1 MAAIGVHL
9 GCTSACVAVYKDGR
23 ADVVANDAGD
33 RVTPAIVAY
42 SKHEEVVGLAA
53 KQSRIRNISNTVMKV
68 KQILGRRYTVV
79 PGLSLGSILPFVE
92 KPVPLLPSHSDDPQ
106 SQKYITESK
115 CLVIEKNGKLRY
127 EIDTGEEKKFVSPE
141 DVARLIFSKMKETA
155 HSVLGSDANDVVIT
169 VPFDFGEKQ
178 KSALGEAARAA
189 GFNVLRLIHEPS
201 AALLAYGIGQD
212 SPTGKSNILVFKLG
226 GTSLSISVMEVNS
239 GIYRVL
245 STNTDNNIGGT
256 HFTET
261 LAQYLASEFQ
271 RSFRHDV
278 RGNARAMMKLMNGA
292 DTAKHSLSTLGSAN
306 CFLDSLYEGQDFD
319 CNVSRAR
326 FELLCSPLFNKCIE
340 AIREVLEQSGFTAD
354 DINKVVLCGG
364 SSRIPRLQQMI
375 RDLFP
380 AVELLNSIPP
390 DEVIPIGAAIEA
402 GILIGKESLSVEDA
416 LQIECSAKD
425 ILVKGVDESG
435 ANSFKVLFPSGTPL
449 PARRQHTLQAPGSI
463 SSVCLELYESEG
475 KNSAKVEN
483 KFAQR
488 RNKLFQFER
497 GKRKRST
504 VVFLLLLFVLSTLLD
519 NQVVLQDLDKKE
531 NGLRDILAVLT
542 MKRDGSLHVTCTDQ
556 ETGKCEAI
564 TIEVAS

>member
-33 RVTPAIVAY
+33 RVTPAVVAY
-42 SKHEEVVGLAA
+42 SENEEVVGLAA

-68 KQILGRRYTVV
+68 KQILGR
-79 PGLSLGSILPFVE
+79 S
-92 KPVPLLPSHSDDPQ
+92 SDDPQ
-106 SQKYITESK
+106 AQKYITESK

-127 EIDTGEEKKFVSPE
+127 KIDTGEETKFVNPE
-141 DVARLIFSKMKETA
+141 DVARQIFSKMKETA

-178 KSALGEAARAA
+178 KNALG
-189 GFNVLRLIHEPS
+189 
-201 AALLAYGIGQD
+201 
-212 SPTGKSNILVFKLG
+212 NILVFKLG
-226 GTSLSISVMEVNS
+226 GTSLSISVLEVNS
-239 GIYRVL
+239 GIYRVI
-245 STNTDNNIGGT
+245 STNTDDNIGGT
-256 HFTET
+256 QFTET
-261 LAQYLASEFQ
+261 LAQHLASEFQ
-271 RSFRHDV
+271 RSFKHDV
-278 RGNARAMMKLMNGA
+278 RGNARAMMKLMNSA
-292 DTAKHSLSTLGSAN
+292 DIAKHSLSTLGSAN

-340 AIREVLEQSGFTAD
+340 AIRALLQQSGFAAD

-364 SSRIPRLQQMI
+364 SSRIPRLQQLI
-375 RDLFP
+375 KDLFP

-402 GILIGKESLSVEDA
+402 GILTGKENLLVEDS
-416 LQIECSAKD
+416 LKIECSAKD
-425 ILVKGVDESG
+425 ILVKRECKREGKTEGNIDVKETHQLVASCMHPDQGPGWGE
-435 ANSFKVLFPSGTPL
+435 ACNQGTPL

-475 KNSAKVEN
+475 KNSAKEEN
-483 KFAQR
+483 KFAQ
-488 RNKLFQFER
+488 
-497 GKRKRST
+497 
-504 VVFLLLLFVLSTLLD
+504 VI
-519 NQVVLQDLDKKE
+519 LQDLNKKE
-531 NGLRDILAVLT
+531 NGLHDILAVLT

>member
-33 RVTPAIVAY
+33 RVTPAVVAY
-42 SKHEEVVGLAA
+42 SENEEVVGLAA

-68 KQILGRRYTVV
+68 KQILGR
-79 PGLSLGSILPFVE
+79 S
-92 KPVPLLPSHSDDPQ
+92 SDDPQ
-106 SQKYITESK
+106 AQKYITESK

-127 EIDTGEEKKFVSPE
+127 KIDTGEETKFVNPE

-201 AALLAYGIGQD
+201 AALLAYGIGQE
-212 SPTGKSNILVFKLG
+212 SPAGKSNILVFKLG

-239 GIYRVL
+239 GIYRVI
-245 STNTDNNIGGT
+245 STNTDDNIGGT
-256 HFTET
+256 QFTET
-261 LAQYLASEFQ
+261 LAQHLASEFQ
-271 RSFRHDV
+271 RSFKHDV
-278 RGNARAMMKLMNGA
+278 RGNARAMMKLMNSA
-292 DTAKHSLSTLGSAN
+292 DIAKHSLSTLGSAN

-340 AIREVLEQSGFTAD
+340 AIRALLQQSGFAAD
-354 DINKVVLCGG
+354 DIN
-364 SSRIPRLQQMI
+364 
-375 RDLFP
+375 
-380 AVELLNSIPP
+380 
-390 DEVIPIGAAIEA
+390 
-402 GILIGKESLSVEDA
+402 
-416 LQIECSAKD
+416 
-425 ILVKGVDESG
+425 KGVDESG
-435 ANSFKVLFPSGTPL
+435 ANSFTVLFPSGTPL

-475 KNSAKVEN
+475 KNSAKEEN
-483 KFAQR
+483 KFAQ
-488 RNKLFQFER
+488 
-497 GKRKRST
+497 
-504 VVFLLLLFVLSTLLD
+504 VI
-519 NQVVLQDLDKKE
+519 LQDLNKKE
-531 NGLRDILAVLT
+531 NGLHDIIAVLT